1 MLIKKKNKSF
11 RNLQKPEIRNDSCI
25 AGNLEKG
32 EIGLETLEQAKCGNK
47 AINLQGNNQFAFCC

>member
-1 MLIKKKNKSF
+1 MLTEKKNKSF

-25 AGNLEKG
+25 AGNLEKR

-47 AINLQGNNQFAFCC
+47 AINLQ